1 MFHLEIVIANVV
13 VIVYFVGFVI
23 AIFTVF
29 NIYYFCYFLQGDA
42 LSPAQDPHGV
52 VLHLWSLR
60 SQLDS
65 HSLLEKPGSSS
76 KTVLDILT
84 MQL

>member
-29 NIYYFCYFLQGDA
+29 IIYYYFYFFLQGDA

-52 VLHLWSLR
+52 VLHLWTLC

-84 MQL
+84 T